1 MAQNRTVLIHT
12 IEPTARLIDGTELAV
27 TRNDEGR
34 KLATLQRPAA
44 DGKPARG
51 VIYVDPD
58 NYDRYSETPG
68 DIGRLQPDPSWLD
81 DDEYLLT
88 RALAHLATGTRAR
101 ADDLRPSETDT
112 DGTRKAGTARIR
124 IPSTMKPMKIHTTVF
139 GRPLRCTLL
148 SGNRGAA
155 QTTVA
160 VLVGTEAGSNPDIQE
175 IKDDAAGDEGA
186 EVRHSRGDHLKADA

>member
-1 MAQNRTVLIHT
+1 MRQTRAVVIHA

-34 KLATLQRPAA
+34 KLAVLQRPAA

-58 NYDRYSETPG
+58 NYDRYSETPS

-81 DDEYLLT
+81 DNEYLLT
-88 RALAHLATGTRAR
+88 RGLAHLAKETRTK
-101 ADDLRPSETDT
+101 ADDLRPAETDT

-124 IPSTMKPMKIHTTVF
+124 IPSTMKAMKVHTTVF

-148 SGNRGAA
+148 SENRGAA
-155 QTTVA
+155 QTTIA
-160 VLVGTEAGSNPDIQE
+160 VLGGTEAGSNPDIE
-175 IKDDAAGDEGA
+175 DI
-186 EVRHSRGDHLKADA
+186 KADDSASE